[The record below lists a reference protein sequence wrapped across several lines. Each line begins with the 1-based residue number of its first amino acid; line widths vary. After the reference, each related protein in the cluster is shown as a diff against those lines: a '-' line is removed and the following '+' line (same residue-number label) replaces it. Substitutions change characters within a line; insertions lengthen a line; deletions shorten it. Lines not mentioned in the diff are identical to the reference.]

1 MEPNVPWRR
10 PILERR
16 AQAYAATGNSLAPL
30 ARREL
35 AKFMEKEPPPFA
47 AAVAPGK

>member
-16 AQAYAATGNSLAPL
+16 ARAYKTTGNPRAALAG
-30 ARREL
+30 REL
-35 AKFMEKEPPPFA
+35 ARFMEKEPSPFTA
-47 AAVAPGK
+47 GLPAGQ